1 MTTISNVNQ
10 QYNRFETDK
19 QRASAKR
26 FINADDAKLNK
37 MAHNTYNFNE
47 RANDKKFSRNV
58 SIAVNSLPL
67 IAVASGLASKKGA
80 AAAIKDGAYWGIA
93 LLAPKAINAVN
104 NKLVNVSSKVKN
116 AERKNAGTSYM
127 AQVAAS
133 YFGATALFN
142 KVIEKPK
149 VKEFGKNMIGKVS
162 EFASNAKQTIK
173 NMKSPINLSPEA
185 GAKLAE
191 LKAKVKVPE
200 FAKPAIENL
209 KNSETLKTALNKHNV
224 I

>member
-1 MTTISNVNQ
+1 MCKKEPFMTTISNVNQ

-19 QRASAKR
+19 QKASAKR

-37 MAHNTYNFNE
+37 MAHNTYKFNE
-47 RANDKKFSRNV
+47 GANDKKFSRNV

-116 AERKNAGTSYM
+116 AERNLFIIISFLLSLVMAYNRNAISSTICVM
-127 AQVAAS
+127 NITIFAIRDANRIQMNMMNAIPTMVARQVRR
-133 YFGATALFN
+133 FFPT
-142 KVIEKPK
+142 E
-149 VKEFGKNMIGKVS
+149 
-162 EFASNAKQTIK
+162 
-173 NMKSPINLSPEA
+173 
-185 GAKLAE
+185 
-191 LKAKVKVPE
+191 
-200 FAKPAIENL
+200 
-209 KNSETLKTALNKHNV
+209 
-224 I
+224 

>member
-67 IAVASGLASKKGA
+67 IAVASGLASKKV
-80 AAAIKDGAYWGIA
+80 
-93 LLAPKAINAVN
+93 L
-104 NKLVNVSSKVKN
+104 
-116 AERKNAGTSYM
+116 
-127 AQVAAS
+127 Q
-133 YFGATALFN
+133 
-142 KVIEKPK
+142 
-149 VKEFGKNMIGKVS
+149 
-162 EFASNAKQTIK
+162 QQ
-173 NMKSPINLSPEA
+173 
-185 GAKLAE
+185 
-191 LKAKVKVPE
+191 
-200 FAKPAIENL
+200 
-209 KNSETLKTALNKHNV
+209 
-224 I
+224 